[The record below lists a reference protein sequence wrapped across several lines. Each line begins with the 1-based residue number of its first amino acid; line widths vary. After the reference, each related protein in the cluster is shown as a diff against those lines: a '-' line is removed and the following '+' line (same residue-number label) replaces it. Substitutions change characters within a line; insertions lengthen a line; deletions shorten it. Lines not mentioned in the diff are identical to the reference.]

1 MARRHHSLWTAVYDN
16 SFVTSRFVSLLC
28 NGLQVQQ
35 QFAFIP
41 DDSSATYVINVEVRR
56 HSHRA
61 SLVPTILTT
70 LLLNIDQHHNPSSRA
85 D

>member
-1 MARRHHSLWTAVYDN
+1 MARRHRSLWTAVYDKQ
-16 SFVTSRFVSLLC
+16 FRYVAIRQLTLQC
-28 NGLQVQQ
+28 LQVQQ

-41 DDSSATYVINVEVRR
+41 DDSSATCVINVEVHR